1 MIDYL
6 HYPHIVD
13 RIARTVSDI
22 PTLLALRA
30 SCRGLRNVVDP
41 RFARNIVLKI
51 DAPIRCRDANII
63 LSKRPELI
71 AHVQSAD
78 LYGYPGRRQH
88 SQGVQ
93 QVEPV
98 VLPELDYVRIFC
110 PPLCL
115 VDRWRETARK
125 ARTTVYVL
133 DLHLAG
139 GRPVLLPRPT
149 CRSVRMVI
157 LFDPSSAYLPEV
169 LPEVRSSST
178 LPTKG
183 KITYEV
189 FLVPTRTTLPSAGG
203 AKAQANSGIRF
214 LSCVIVEAMRQLERL
229 DYTLLLVGYERVPV
243 TLRASD
249 ASRSSSSSSETV
261 TADMIQDEFTYAV
274 KCMVSESDSEERKTL
289 LAKLGCQS
297 ASEYAKVHGYDA
309 LEDIDFL
316 HGL

>member
-13 RIARTVSDI
+13 QIARTASDI

-30 SCRGLRNVVDP
+30 SCRSLRKVVDQGL
-41 RFARNIVLKI
+41 ARNIVLKTG
-51 DAPIRCRDANII
+51 APIRCRDANII
-63 LSKRPELI
+63 LSKRTELI
-71 AHVQSAD
+71 AHAKSAD
-78 LYGYPGRRQH
+78 LYEYPGRREH
-88 SQGVQ
+88 SQTVQ

-110 PPLCL
+110 SPFRL
-115 VDRWRETARK
+115 VDRRSESVTK

-133 DLHLAG
+133 DLHLAA
-139 GRPVLLPRPT
+139 GRPVYLPLPN
-149 CRSVRMVI
+149 CRSVRIVI
-157 LFDPSSAYLPEV
+157 RFDPSSAYLPEV
-169 LPEVRSSST
+169 RSSPT

-189 FLVPTRTTLPSAGG
+189 FLVPTPATLPSAGG
-203 AKAQANSGIRF
+203 AEAQANSGIRF
-214 LSCVIVEAMRQLERL
+214 LSCLIDQVMQLVKRV

-243 TLRASD
+243 TLRVSS

-274 KCMVSESDSEERKTL
+274 KNMVSGSDSEKRKTL
-289 LAKLGCQS
+289 LANLGCQS
-297 ASEYAKVHGYDA
+297 ASEYAKAHGYDA